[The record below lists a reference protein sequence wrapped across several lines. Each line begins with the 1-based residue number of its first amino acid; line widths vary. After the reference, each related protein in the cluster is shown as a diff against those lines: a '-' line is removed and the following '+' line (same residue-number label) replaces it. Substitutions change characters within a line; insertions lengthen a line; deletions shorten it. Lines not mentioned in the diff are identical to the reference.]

1 MELITILGPIL
12 SKSAVF
18 PDSEAKLAKIYFA
31 SSNEFAEE
39 ESREMYGFGLGAR
52 NFGDV
57 QSAMES
63 LRGTVASIQVCEID

>member
-1 MELITILGPIL
+1 MLT
-12 SKSAVF
+12 KSAVF
-18 PDSEAKLAKIYFA
+18 PDAEAKLAKIYFV

-39 ESREMYGFGLGAR
+39 ESHDMYGFGLGAR

-63 LRGTVASIQVCEID
+63 LRGTASSVQVCC